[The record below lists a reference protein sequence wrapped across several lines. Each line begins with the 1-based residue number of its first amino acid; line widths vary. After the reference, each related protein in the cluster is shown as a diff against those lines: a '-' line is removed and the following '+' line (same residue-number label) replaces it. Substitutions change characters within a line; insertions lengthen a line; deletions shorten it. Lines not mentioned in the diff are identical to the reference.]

1 MNMLITSATSM
12 VNFLKLFSWVGSG
25 HKRYHDLLMK
35 SPELDDVFPLMTK
48 LSSLWYD
55 IGGRLR
61 VPRDERESLLQV
73 TNLTNDGKLEKI
85 LDIWISSQ
93 TSEVTWKMII
103 DMLMGFEKRN
113 IASEVAKYLDKQHI
127 YEKYIQQDDFAPFIL

>member
-1 MNMLITSATSM
+1 
-12 VNFLKLFSWVGSG
+12 
-25 HKRYHDLLMK
+25 MK

-48 LSSLWYD
+48 LSSLWHD

-61 VPRDERESLLQV
+61 VPLDERQSLLQV
-73 TNLTNDGKLEKI
+73 NDLSNDGKLEKM

-93 TSEVTWKMII
+93 TSDVTWKTII

-127 YEKYIQQDDFAPFIL
+127 YEKYIQQDDYAPFIL

>member
-1 MNMLITSATSM
+1 
-12 VNFLKLFSWVGSG
+12 
-25 HKRYHDLLMK
+25 MK

-93 TSEVTWKMII
+93 TSDVTWKTII

-127 YEKYIQQDDFAPFIL
+127 YEKYIQQDDYAPFIL